1 MCTECVNITKLCC
14 TKCVNMTESCC
25 VKCVNGPNWIVSNV
39 SIVPNWRIWY
49 NSIWSI
55 DLYYTKR
62 FGHIDAFS
70 TTQFGTIDA
79 SSAHQFGLVDTFNTI
94 TSTRIWPFGLFL
106 DHLEGEFGNF
116 KHILIF
122 RGIKFTRYEF
132 SCHHCWIPLSTQISF
147 HWMLLKKFRPV

>member
-1 MCTECVNITKLCC
+1 MLYATFLID
-14 TKCVNMTESCC
+14 TESTTCIFGSFKVTESFC
-25 VKCVNGPNWIVSNV
+25 VKRVNGPNWIVSNV

-106 DHLEGEFGNF
+106 DHFEGKFGNF

-132 SCHHCWIPLSTQISF
+132 SCHHCWIPAQKSGFLIWLISS
-147 HWMLLKKFRPV
+147 K